1 MEYTKQ
7 IVIEQTNEHK
17 NDVSFAMGKIISQ
30 LIERANK
37 HDYTKYEKPELLA
50 LALNER
56 KNGNKEPMKEWI
68 KFHSQEDHHIEHF
81 NDPSQMNLLQA
92 LEMCVDGPCAS
103 YRRTKDMAINKED
116 QIKYFMKDGFS
127 LETANMLAN
136 TFLVVR
142 EILDKRELELS
153 KKAEEE
159 ENSK

>member
-1 MEYTKQ
+1 MEFTKQ

-17 NDVSFAMGKIISQ
+17 NDVSFAMDKIISQ

-56 KNGNKEPMKEWI
+56 QNGNREPMKEWT
-68 KFHSQEDHHIEHF
+68 KFHSQEDHHIEHYT
-81 NDPSQMNLLQA
+81 DPSEMNLLQM
-92 LEMCVDGPCAS
+92 LEMCVDGACAS
-103 YRRTKDMAINKED
+103 YRRTKDLVINKED
-116 QIKYFMKDGFS
+116 QINHFMKDGFS
-127 LETANMLAN
+127 LETATMLAN
-136 TFLVVR
+136 TFLLVR

-153 KKAEEE
+153 KKVKDE